1 MGAADAIHV
10 VSPTPRVSVVVA
22 AREPPDTTEQ
32 ALLSL
37 ARQIQAAE
45 FEVLIVD
52 GSDDGKL
59 EALAKRFPGFR
70 HIALPGGNLPELKA
84 EAIRQARSE
93 FVAVLDPSDAAAPNW
108 ISEILVAFDDASV
121 SAVGGS
127 VLLSGPKTASNVA
140 AYLFEYGAFNPPIAD
155 GETLG
160 DLPGNNVAYRRS
172 ALIDTCFD
180 ILASEGFNKP
190 FFHERIRAC
199 GGRLIIRPGMRVDH
213 LTHYSLADFGARRFH
228 YGRCFGAV
236 RARRAPLG
244 SKVLYRVFAPAVVP
258 LLIVRHFVRNV
269 RHAENRRLLAVAV
282 FPLFGICVFWGIGE
296 WLGYWFGAG
305 RSCKKLY

>member
-10 VSPTPRVSVVVA
+10 VPPPPRVSVVVA

-37 ARQIQAAE
+37 ARQIQVAE
-45 FEVLIVD
+45 IEVLVVD
-52 GSDDGKL
+52 GSDDGKM
-59 EALAKRFPGFR
+59 EALVKRFPGFR
-70 HIALPGGNLPELKA
+70 YIALPGGNLPALKA
-84 EAIRQARSE
+84 EAIRQARGE

-108 ISEILVAFDDASV
+108 VSEILIAFADASV
-121 SAVGGS
+121 WAVGGS
-127 VLLSGPKTASNVA
+127 VILSGPKTASNTA
-140 AYLFEYGAFNPPIAD
+140 AYLFEYGAFNPPIAN

-160 DLPGNNVAYRRS
+160 DLPGNNVAYRRG
-172 ALIDTCFD
+172 ALIDTCAD

-199 GGRLIIRPGMRVDH
+199 GGQLIIRPGMRVDH
-213 LTHYSLADFGARRFH
+213 LTHYSLVDFGVRRFH

-236 RARRAPLG
+236 RARRAPFAR
-244 SKVLYRVFAPAVVP
+244 KILYRVFAPIVVP
-258 LLIVRHFVRNV
+258 MLIARHLYRNV
-269 RHAENRRLLAVAV
+269 RHAENRRLLPVAGFSLCGV
-282 FPLFGICVFWGIGE
+282 CAFWGIGE

-305 RSCKKLY
+305 RSCKELY

>member
-1 MGAADAIHV
+1 MGVADAIHV
-10 VSPTPRVSVVVA
+10 VPPSPRVSVVVA

-45 FEVLIVD
+45 IEVLVVD
-52 GSDDGKL
+52 GSDDGKM
-59 EALAKRFPGFR
+59 EALVQRFPGFR
-70 HIALPGGNLPELKA
+70 HIALPGGNLPALKA
-84 EAIRQARSE
+84 EAIRQARGE
-93 FVAVLDPSDAAAPNW
+93 FVAVLDPSDAAAPDWVN
-108 ISEILVAFDDASV
+108 EMLAAFADPSV
-121 SAVGGS
+121 RAVGGS
-127 VLLSGPKTASNVA
+127 VLLSGPKTAGNIA
-140 AYLFEYGAFNPPIAD
+140 AYLFEYGAFNPPIAN

-160 DLPGNNVAYRRS
+160 DLPGNNVAYRRG
-172 ALIDTCFD
+172 ALIDTCAD

-199 GGRLIIRPGMRVDH
+199 GGHLIIRASMRVDH
-213 LTHYSLADFGARRFH
+213 LTHYSLVDFGTRRFH

-236 RARRAPLG
+236 RARRASLG
-244 SKVLYRVFAPAVVP
+244 SKVLYRVFAPVVVP

-269 RHAENRRLLAVAV
+269 RHAENRRLLPVAV

-305 RSCKKLY
+305 RSCEELY